1 MAAHPPSKSG
11 IKRVDAFE
19 VSDLPC
25 KIAGS
30 IPRGDGTD
38 GTYNPDQWM
47 EPKEQRKVDHFIVYA
62 MAAAKQAVRGFRLDA
77 PQRMKTRSAT
87 GVHDRLRHRRCGGY
101 CRDIAGAEGK
111 GPRRISP
118 FFIPG
123 RLINL
128 ASGYVSIEYGL
139 KGPNHAVVTACS
151 TGSHAIGDAGRL
163 IALAMPM

>member
-1 MAAHPPSKSG
+1 MRRVVITGFGMVTPLACGVEATWQRIITSKSG

-62 MAAAKQAVRGFRLDA
+62 MAAAKQAVEDSGWSPTTDED
-77 PQRMKTRSAT
+77 QWAT
-87 GVHDRLRHRRCGGY
+87 GVMIGSGIGGVEG
-101 CRDIAGAEGK
+101 IAETSLTLKEK
-111 GPRRISP
+111 GPRR
-118 FFIPG
+118 
-123 RLINL
+123 
-128 ASGYVSIEYGL
+128 V
-139 KGPNHAVVTACS
+139 
-151 TGSHAIGDAGRL
+151 
-163 IALAMPM
+163 